1 MELVGLKEVYDV
13 LTAINET
20 LGKIER
26 NQRLYTKVVLGNRT
40 LSVPYS
46 QVKDMTPEESDEFG
60 GKS

>member
-40 LSVPYS
+40 LSLPYS
-46 QVKDMTPEESDEFG
+46 QVKDMTTEESDELG